1 MTIFAIHITD
11 TLTQIYMHTPD
22 IVLNNQFDSGD
33 GGGGGHLFG
42 HGCSWSVVNSILYAK
57 AVVRFLATLLVVFFF
72 IDSFIFEFITGVDS
86 RLGKCAATATAIQ
99 GRVCSNGRKKYNK

>member
-72 IDSFIFEFITGVDS
+72 
-86 RLGKCAATATAIQ
+86 
-99 GRVCSNGRKKYNK
+99 Y